1 MITTIVN
8 LLTFGILFSSIIS
21 ITSNNPIISI
31 IFLISA
37 FVIAAGYLIL
47 LGINFIGISYI
58 VIYVGAIAVLF
69 LFIILMINIKLTD
82 ILDTG
87 YNFTKNLPIGLNIAS
102 LLLFI
107 FFSVAAQINLFPFYP
122 CVAPKDSGFLVP
134 AGDTT
139 SAFPNAPFKT
149 AVLGRNQIPVKFSEG
164 GVPTE
169 ASGLSTQ
176 LVDAPAFAEQEQVT
190 LLHQMKVAPQ
200 RTNVEEQGIAS
211 QEIPS
216 FTNSNIN
223 TLPASAEGEISDIN
237 LLEFSQIE
245 VLGQFLYTY
254 ASIFLIILS
263 LILLLA
269 MLAII
274 IISKKNIT
282 NI

>member
-31 IFLISA
+31 IFLITA
-37 FVIAAGYLIL
+37 FVNAAGYLIL

-87 YNFTKNLPIGLNIAS
+87 YNFTKNLPLGLNIAS

-107 FFSVAAQINLFPFYP
+107 FFSIAASFRTNFVPFYP
-122 CVAPKDSGFLVP
+122 P
-134 AGDTT
+134 T
-139 SAFPNAPFKT
+139 S
-149 AVLGRNQIPVKFSEG
+149 LLEG
-164 GVPTE
+164 GSSSLLFREKGSLPV
-169 ASGLSTQ
+169 ASNWQVEGLTLNSDKGLS
-176 LVDAPAFAEQEQVT
+176 LFEGEAGIPKEG
-190 LLHQMKVAPQ
+190 
-200 RTNVEEQGIAS
+200 VEIS
-211 QEIPS
+211 SI
-216 FTNSNIN
+216 NYSNIN
-223 TLPASAEGEISDIN
+223 EISDVN
-237 LLEFSQIE
+237 LLEFTQIE
-245 VLGQFLYTY
+245 VLGHFLYTY

>member
-31 IFLISA
+31 IFLITA
-37 FVIAAGYLIL
+37 FVNAAGYLIL

-87 YNFTKNLPIGLNIAS
+87 YNFTKNLPLGLNIAS

-107 FFSVAAQINLFPFYP
+107 FFSVAAQINLFPFY
-122 CVAPKDSGFLVP
+122 S
-134 AGDTT
+134 T
-139 SAFPNAPFKT
+139 
-149 AVLGRNQIPVKFSEG
+149 EG
-164 GVPTE
+164 GAV
-169 ASGLSTQ
+169 A
-176 LVDAPAFAEQEQVT
+176 
-190 LLHQMKVAPQ
+190 LLPLGWSSK
-200 RTNVEEQGIAS
+200 
-211 QEIPS
+211 
-216 FTNSNIN
+216 
-223 TLPASAEGEISDIN
+223 AEGGISDIN

-245 VLGQFLYTY
+245 VLGQILYTY

>member
-31 IFLISA
+31 IFLITA
-37 FVIAAGYLIL
+37 FVNAAGYLIL

-87 YNFTKNLPIGLNIAS
+87 YNFTKNLPLGLNIAS

-107 FFSVAAQINLFPFYP
+107 FFSIAALPPAKTGLLRTNLFPFSP
-122 CVAPKDSGFLVP
+122 RAREEKDL
-134 AGDTT
+134 
-139 SAFPNAPFKT
+139 
-149 AVLGRNQIPVKFSEG
+149 LGQGASQWQG
-164 GVPTE
+164 G
-169 ASGLSTQ
+169 
-176 LVDAPAFAEQEQVT
+176 DAPSPW
-190 LLHQMKVAPQ
+190 VASSYG
-200 RTNVEEQGIAS
+200 EK
-211 QEIPS
+211 
-216 FTNSNIN
+216 
-223 TLPASAEGEISDIN
+223 EISDIN
-237 LLEFSQIE
+237 LLEFTQIE
-245 VLGQFLYTY
+245 VLGHFLYTY

>member
-31 IFLISA
+31 IFLITA
-37 FVIAAGYLIL
+37 FVNAAGYLIL

-87 YNFTKNLPIGLNIAS
+87 YNFTKNLPLGLNIAS

-107 FFSVAAQINLFPFYP
+107 FFSVAAQINLFPFYLSST
-122 CVAPKDSGFLVP
+122 VGVIATLGAGATPK
-134 AGDTT
+134 
-139 SAFPNAPFKT
+139 
-149 AVLGRNQIPVKFSEG
+149 EG
-164 GVPTE
+164 G
-169 ASGLSTQ
+169 
-176 LVDAPAFAEQEQVT
+176 
-190 LLHQMKVAPQ
+190 
-200 RTNVEEQGIAS
+200 
-211 QEIPS
+211 
-216 FTNSNIN
+216 
-223 TLPASAEGEISDIN
+223 ISDIN

-245 VLGQFLYTY
+245 VLGQILYTY

>member
-31 IFLISA
+31 IFLITA
-37 FVIAAGYLIL
+37 FVNAAGYLIL

-87 YNFTKNLPIGLNIAS
+87 YNFTKNLPIALIIAS

-107 FFSVAAQINLFPFYP
+107 FFSVATHPSNPSALAEFGWGSNLFPFLPYASIEDSKEVLLAS
-122 CVAPKDSGFLVP
+122 VATDPLPRPSPDGGFIREGV
-134 AGDTT
+134 T
-139 SAFPNAPFKT
+139 
-149 AVLGRNQIPVKFSEG
+149 RFSEASDG
-164 GVPTE
+164 G
-169 ASGLSTQ
+169 A
-176 LVDAPAFAEQEQVT
+176 
-190 LLHQMKVAPQ
+190 
-200 RTNVEEQGIAS
+200 
-211 QEIPS
+211 
-216 FTNSNIN
+216 
-223 TLPASAEGEISDIN
+223 ISDVN
-237 LLEFSQIE
+237 LLEFTQIE
-245 VLGQFLYTY
+245 VLGHFLYTY
-254 ASIFLIILS
+254 ASIFLIMLS

>member
-31 IFLISA
+31 IFLITA
-37 FVIAAGYLIL
+37 FVNAAGYLIL

-107 FFSVAAQINLFPFYP
+107 FFSIAIEINLFPF
-122 CVAPKDSGFLVP
+122 SSL
-134 AGDTT
+134 AGN
-139 SAFPNAPFKT
+139 SYHFY
-149 AVLGRNQIPVKFSEG
+149 QG
-164 GVPTE
+164 GG
-169 ASGLSTQ
+169 AGSHKQ
-176 LVDAPAFAEQEQVT
+176 L
-190 LLHQMKVAPQ
+190 LM
-200 RTNVEEQGIAS
+200 EER
-211 QEIPS
+211 
-216 FTNSNIN
+216 
-223 TLPASAEGEISDIN
+223 EISDIN
-237 LLEFSQIE
+237 LLEFTQIE
-245 VLGQFLYTY
+245 VLGHFLYTY

-282 NI
+282 KI

>member
-31 IFLISA
+31 IFLITA
-37 FVIAAGYLIL
+37 FVNAAGYLIL
-47 LGINFIGISYI
+47 LGINFIGISYV

-87 YNFTKNLPIGLNIAS
+87 YNFTKNLPLGLNIAS

-107 FFSVAAQINLFPFYP
+107 FFSVAAQINFSPSL
-122 CVAPKDSGFLVP
+122 G
-134 AGDTT
+134 
-139 SAFPNAPFKT
+139 SA
-149 AVLGRNQIPVKFSEG
+149 
-164 GVPTE
+164 
-169 ASGLSTQ
+169 
-176 LVDAPAFAEQEQVT
+176 
-190 LLHQMKVAPQ
+190 
-200 RTNVEEQGIAS
+200 
-211 QEIPS
+211 
-216 FTNSNIN
+216 
-223 TLPASAEGEISDIN
+223 LPAQQMHLSLGAKDLEDISSIN
-237 LLEFSQIE
+237 LLEFTQIE
-245 VLGQFLYTY
+245 VLGHYLYTY

>member
-1 MITTIVN
+1 MIN

-37 FVIAAGYLIL
+37 FVNAAGYLIL

-87 YNFTKNLPIGLNIAS
+87 YNYTKNLPMGLNIAS
-102 LLLFI
+102 LLIFLLFTLSSPLI
-107 FFSVAAQINLFPFYP
+107 SANFFNPINNIDKLFT
-122 CVAPKDSGFLVP
+122 L
-134 AGDTT
+134 
-139 SAFPNAPFKT
+139 
-149 AVLGRNQIPVKFSEG
+149 FSENSYIL
-164 GVPTE
+164 
-169 ASGLSTQ
+169 AKS
-176 LVDAPAFAEQEQVT
+176 
-190 LLHQMKVAPQ
+190 
-200 RTNVEEQGIAS
+200 
-211 QEIPS
+211 
-216 FTNSNIN
+216 NSNFYREL
-223 TLPASAEGEISDIN
+223 LPTQGGIGQDTSLLVKGEILDIN
-237 LLEFSQIE
+237 LLDFTQIE
-245 VLGQFLYTY
+245 VLGHFLYTY
-254 ASIFLIILS
+254 GSIFIIILS

-274 IISKKNIT
+274 IISKKNIN

>member
-31 IFLISA
+31 IFLITA
-37 FVIAAGYLIL
+37 FVNAAGYLIL

-107 FFSVAAQINLFPFYP
+107 FFSVAVNLFPFLPFLPFQPAMLDSYVSIKEITQP
-122 CVAPKDSGFLVP
+122 IAPLFRSL
-134 AGDTT
+134 
-139 SAFPNAPFKT
+139 T
-149 AVLGRNQIPVKFSEG
+149 AVSPAATHPSFGSVGAGKEEESIFISEEITQKIYTCSFGSEG
-164 GVPTE
+164 EGGTLSE
-169 ASGLSTQ
+169 RAGGL
-176 LVDAPAFAEQEQVT
+176 F
-190 LLHQMKVAPQ
+190 
-200 RTNVEEQGIAS
+200 
-211 QEIPS
+211 
-216 FTNSNIN
+216 
-223 TLPASAEGEISDIN
+223 DIN
-237 LLEFSQIE
+237 LLEFTQIE
-245 VLGQFLYTY
+245 VLGHFLYTY

>member
-31 IFLISA
+31 IFLITA
-37 FVIAAGYLIL
+37 FVNAAGYLIL

-87 YNFTKNLPIGLNIAS
+87 YNFTKNLPLGLNIAS

-107 FFSVAAQINLFPFYP
+107 FFSVAVNFFPFLP
-122 CVAPKDSGFLVP
+122 
-134 AGDTT
+134 
-139 SAFPNAPFKT
+139 SAFAPQGPEVTT
-149 AVLGRNQIPVKFSEG
+149 ATVYLQDPHSSYSYSSYQG
-164 GVPTE
+164 GVW
-169 ASGLSTQ
+169 
-176 LVDAPAFAEQEQVT
+176 V
-190 LLHQMKVAPQ
+190 
-200 RTNVEEQGIAS
+200 
-211 QEIPS
+211 
-216 FTNSNIN
+216 
-223 TLPASAEGEISDIN
+223 GEIFNVN
-237 LLEFSQIE
+237 LLEFTQIE
-245 VLGQFLYTY
+245 VLGHFLYTY
-254 ASIFLIILS
+254 GSIFLIILS

-269 MLAII
+269 MLSII
-274 IISKKNIT
+274 VISKKNIT

>member
-31 IFLISA
+31 IFLITA
-37 FVIAAGYLIL
+37 FVNAAGYLIL

-107 FFSVAAQINLFPFYP
+107 LFSVAAHLPFVGTNLFPFFP
-122 CVAPKDSGFLVP
+122 WPSNPLHCNPKDPKGELLP
-134 AGDTT
+134 ALASLAREKERGLIE
-139 SAFPNAPFKT
+139 
-149 AVLGRNQIPVKFSEG
+149 VLGGIPQAGPLPLPDGHSAGRASE
-164 GVPTE
+164 E
-169 ASGLSTQ
+169 
-176 LVDAPAFAEQEQVT
+176 
-190 LLHQMKVAPQ
+190 
-200 RTNVEEQGIAS
+200 GIS
-211 QEIPS
+211 S
-216 FTNSNIN
+216 FINSNLNI
-223 TLPASAEGEISDIN
+223 TEISDVN
-237 LLEFSQIE
+237 LLEFTQIE
-245 VLGQFLYTY
+245 VLGHFLYTY

>member
-31 IFLISA
+31 IFLITA
-37 FVIAAGYLIL
+37 FVNAAGYLIL

-87 YNFTKNLPIGLNIAS
+87 YNFTKNLPIGLNIVS
-102 LLLFI
+102 LLFFI
-107 FFSVAAQINLFPFYP
+107 FFSVAANPLYKGDSDPLSLWGVSGRSKLFPF
-122 CVAPKDSGFLVP
+122 S
-134 AGDTT
+134 
-139 SAFPNAPFKT
+139 PNASIVIGK
-149 AVLGRNQIPVKFSEG
+149 
-164 GVPTE
+164 
-169 ASGLSTQ
+169 
-176 LVDAPAFAEQEQVT
+176 
-190 LLHQMKVAPQ
+190 
-200 RTNVEEQGIAS
+200 EEQ
-211 QEIPS
+211 
-216 FTNSNIN
+216 FTTKAND
-223 TLPASAEGEISDIN
+223 TLSRLTPDGEILREGLARLSETREVGAVSDVN
-237 LLEFSQIE
+237 LLEFTQIE
-245 VLGQFLYTY
+245 VLGHFLYTY

>member
-31 IFLISA
+31 IFLITA
-37 FVIAAGYLIL
+37 FVNAAGYLIL
-47 LGINFIGISYI
+47 LGINFIGISII

-87 YNFTKNLPIGLNIAS
+87 YNFTKNLPLGLNIAS

-107 FFSVAAQINLFPFYP
+107 FFSVAAQINLFPLSVNL
-122 CVAPKDSGFLVP
+122 VAIG
-134 AGDTT
+134 
-139 SAFPNAPFKT
+139 
-149 AVLGRNQIPVKFSEG
+149 E
-164 GVPTE
+164 
-169 ASGLSTQ
+169 GLSPFQT
-176 LVDAPAFAEQEQVT
+176 VA
-190 LLHQMKVAPQ
+190 KV
-200 RTNVEEQGIAS
+200 ED
-211 QEIPS
+211 
-216 FTNSNIN
+216 
-223 TLPASAEGEISDIN
+223 ISSIN
-237 LLEFSQIE
+237 LLEFTQIE
-245 VLGQFLYTY
+245 VLGHFLYTY

-274 IISKKNIT
+274 IISKKNNR

>member
-21 ITSNNPIISI
+21 ISSNNPIISI
-31 IFLISA
+31 IFLITA
-37 FVIAAGYLIL
+37 FVNAAGYLIL

-87 YNFTKNLPIGLNIAS
+87 YNFTKNLPLGLNIAS

-107 FFSVAAQINLFPFYP
+107 FFSVVAQINLFPFSLSLSL
-122 CVAPKDSGFLVP
+122 DNGHS
-134 AGDTT
+134 
-139 SAFPNAPFKT
+139 PFK
-149 AVLGRNQIPVKFSEG
+149 KE
-164 GVPTE
+164 
-169 ASGLSTQ
+169 
-176 LVDAPAFAEQEQVT
+176 
-190 LLHQMKVAPQ
+190 
-200 RTNVEEQGIAS
+200 VED
-211 QEIPS
+211 
-216 FTNSNIN
+216 
-223 TLPASAEGEISDIN
+223 ISIN
-237 LLEFSQIE
+237 LLEFTQIE
-245 VLGQFLYTY
+245 VLGHFLYTY

-274 IISKKNIT
+274 IISKKNIR

>member
-1 MITTIVN
+1 MMTTFIIN

-37 FVIAAGYLIL
+37 FVNAAGYLIL

-87 YNFTKNLPIGLNIAS
+87 YNFTKNLPMGLNIAS

-107 FFSVAAQINLFPFYP
+107 FFSVLG
-122 CVAPKDSGFLVP
+122 SSFLKV
-134 AGDTT
+134 T
-139 SAFPNAPFKT
+139 SAQLHNFYNEATP
-149 AVLGRNQIPVKFSEG
+149 SEAFMNK
-164 GVPTE
+164 E
-169 ASGLSTQ
+169 IGLTTYAKAATTQ
-176 LVDAPAFAEQEQVT
+176 A
-190 LLHQMKVAPQ
+190 
-200 RTNVEEQGIAS
+200 TNIEEIG
-211 QEIPS
+211 
-216 FTNSNIN
+216 SNMN
-223 TLPASAEGEISDIN
+223 FLNYISDAK
-237 LLEFSQIE
+237 LLEFTQIE
-245 VLGQFLYTY
+245 VLGHYLYTY

-274 IISKKNIT
+274 IISKKNVK

>member
-1 MITTIVN
+1 MITIIVN

-31 IFLISA
+31 IFLITA
-37 FVIAAGYLIL
+37 FVNAAGYLIL
-47 LGINFIGISYI
+47 LGINFIGISYV

-87 YNFTKNLPIGLNIAS
+87 YNFTKNLPLGLNIAS

-107 FFSVAAQINLFPFYP
+107 FFSVAAQINLFPFSAHP
-122 CVAPKDSGFLVP
+122 LVP
-134 AGDTT
+134 TLD
-139 SAFPNAPFKT
+139 P
-149 AVLGRNQIPVKFSEG
+149 LGLGALN
-164 GVPTE
+164 
-169 ASGLSTQ
+169 GLGSSP
-176 LVDAPAFAEQEQVT
+176 LAKE
-190 LLHQMKVAPQ
+190 
-200 RTNVEEQGIAS
+200 VED
-211 QEIPS
+211 
-216 FTNSNIN
+216 
-223 TLPASAEGEISDIN
+223 ISSIN
-237 LLEFSQIE
+237 LLEFTQIE
-245 VLGQFLYTY
+245 VLGHFLYTY

>member
-31 IFLISA
+31 IFLITA
-37 FVIAAGYLIL
+37 FVNAAGYLIL
-47 LGINFIGISYI
+47 LGINFIGISYV

-87 YNFTKNLPIGLNIAS
+87 YNFTKNLPLGLNIAS

-107 FFSVAAQINLFPFYP
+107 FFSVVAQINLFPFSAHP
-122 CVAPKDSGFLVP
+122 LVP
-134 AGDTT
+134 ALDPLGLGTLPT
-139 SAFPNAPFKT
+139 LSQGSAPL
-149 AVLGRNQIPVKFSEG
+149 VE
-164 GVPTE
+164 
-169 ASGLSTQ
+169 GLST
-176 LVDAPAFAEQEQVT
+176 LAKE
-190 LLHQMKVAPQ
+190 
-200 RTNVEEQGIAS
+200 VED
-211 QEIPS
+211 
-216 FTNSNIN
+216 
-223 TLPASAEGEISDIN
+223 ISSIN
-237 LLEFSQIE
+237 LLEFTQIE
-245 VLGQFLYTY
+245 VLGHFLYTY

-263 LILLLA
+263 LILLLS

>member
-31 IFLISA
+31 IFLITA
-37 FVIAAGYLIL
+37 FVNAAGYLIL

-102 LLLFI
+102 LLLFL
-107 FFSVAAQINLFPFYP
+107 FFSVGPLPKARGGGLEAGISKVEACLPQLLRKSPPCLWQGEESPLLRSKRELTSINY
-122 CVAPKDSGFLVP
+122 
-134 AGDTT
+134 
-139 SAFPNAPFKT
+139 
-149 AVLGRNQIPVKFSEG
+149 
-164 GVPTE
+164 
-169 ASGLSTQ
+169 
-176 LVDAPAFAEQEQVT
+176 
-190 LLHQMKVAPQ
+190 
-200 RTNVEEQGIAS
+200 
-211 QEIPS
+211 
-216 FTNSNIN
+216 SNIN
-223 TLPASAEGEISDIN
+223 EISDVN
-237 LLEFSQIE
+237 LLEFTQIE
-245 VLGQFLYTY
+245 VLGHFLYTY

>member
-31 IFLISA
+31 IFLITA
-37 FVIAAGYLIL
+37 FVNAAGYLIL

-107 FFSVAAQINLFPFYP
+107 FFSVASQINLFPFYP
-122 CVAPKDSGFLVP
+122 
-134 AGDTT
+134 
-139 SAFPNAPFKT
+139 SA
-149 AVLGRNQIPVKFSEG
+149 
-164 GVPTE
+164 
-169 ASGLSTQ
+169 
-176 LVDAPAFAEQEQVT
+176 VT
-190 LLHQMKVAPQ
+190 LGAGVTPKEG
-200 RTNVEEQGIAS
+200 EEK
-211 QEIPS
+211 EILS
-216 FTNSNIN
+216 LTSSNIN
-223 TLPASAEGEISDIN
+223 TLPASATSHSCESSFGSNSNSFGEGGISDIN

-245 VLGQFLYTY
+245 VLGQILYTY

>member
-31 IFLISA
+31 IFLITA
-37 FVIAAGYLIL
+37 FVNAAGYLIL

-122 CVAPKDSGFLVP
+122 GSATVGLTTTP
-134 AGDTT
+134 ASSPQLGGEAGKNALQHSPSSQPQLCS
-139 SAFPNAPFKT
+139 SARGAG
-149 AVLGRNQIPVKFSEG
+149 AESQIQPV
-164 GVPTE
+164 
-169 ASGLSTQ
+169 
-176 LVDAPAFAEQEQVT
+176 
-190 LLHQMKVAPQ
+190 
-200 RTNVEEQGIAS
+200 
-211 QEIPS
+211 
-216 FTNSNIN
+216 
-223 TLPASAEGEISDIN
+223 SAEGGISDIN

-245 VLGQFLYTY
+245 VLGQILYTY

>member
-31 IFLISA
+31 IFLITA
-37 FVIAAGYLIL
+37 FVNAAGYLIL

-87 YNFTKNLPIGLNIAS
+87 YNFTKNLPLGLNIAS

-107 FFSVAAQINLFPFYP
+107 FFSVAAQANFFPLDSLRTQASTLFRDPNGQISSP
-122 CVAPKDSGFLVP
+122 LSLGIAGGEAAGPGSGFGGSLN
-134 AGDTT
+134 
-139 SAFPNAPFKT
+139 PNASPFGK
-149 AVLGRNQIPVKFSEG
+149 
-164 GVPTE
+164 
-169 ASGLSTQ
+169 
-176 LVDAPAFAEQEQVT
+176 
-190 LLHQMKVAPQ
+190 
-200 RTNVEEQGIAS
+200 GIT
-211 QEIPS
+211 S
-216 FTNSNIN
+216 FNYSNIN
-223 TLPASAEGEISDIN
+223 EISDVN
-237 LLEFSQIE
+237 LLEFTQIE
-245 VLGQFLYTY
+245 VLGQILYTY

-274 IISKKNIT
+274 IISTKNIR

>member
-31 IFLISA
+31 IFLITA
-37 FVIAAGYLIL
+37 FVNAAGYLIL

-87 YNFTKNLPIGLNIAS
+87 YNFTKNLPLGLNIAS

-107 FFSVAAQINLFPFYP
+107 FFSVALQINLFPF
-122 CVAPKDSGFLVP
+122 S
-134 AGDTT
+134 
-139 SAFPNAPFKT
+139 APFSIERGPSALFKE
-149 AVLGRNQIPVKFSEG
+149 VEQLNQIS
-164 GVPTE
+164 
-169 ASGLSTQ
+169 S
-176 LVDAPAFAEQEQVT
+176 
-190 LLHQMKVAPQ
+190 
-200 RTNVEEQGIAS
+200 
-211 QEIPS
+211 
-216 FTNSNIN
+216 
-223 TLPASAEGEISDIN
+223 IN
-237 LLEFSQIE
+237 LLEFTQIE
-245 VLGQFLYTY
+245 VLGHFLYTY

>member
-8 LLTFGILFSSIIS
+8 LLTFGVLFSSIIS

-31 IFLISA
+31 IFLITA
-37 FVIAAGYLIL
+37 FVNAAGYLIL
-47 LGINFIGISYI
+47 LGINFIGISYV

-102 LLLFI
+102 LLFFI
-107 FFSVAAQINLFPFYP
+107 FFSVAAHPSPMPPSPWDGGQGRGSNLFPFIPY
-122 CVAPKDSGFLVP
+122 
-134 AGDTT
+134 T
-139 SAFPNAPFKT
+139 SKEDGKEILAIASDPLPRLSPDGGILREGLAM
-149 AVLGRNQIPVKFSEG
+149 AREG
-164 GVPTE
+164 G
-169 ASGLSTQ
+169 A
-176 LVDAPAFAEQEQVT
+176 
-190 LLHQMKVAPQ
+190 
-200 RTNVEEQGIAS
+200 
-211 QEIPS
+211 
-216 FTNSNIN
+216 
-223 TLPASAEGEISDIN
+223 ISDVN
-237 LLEFSQIE
+237 LLEFTQIE
-245 VLGQFLYTY
+245 VLGHFLYTY

>member
-31 IFLISA
+31 IFLITA
-37 FVIAAGYLIL
+37 FVNAAGYLIL
-47 LGINFIGISYI
+47 LGINFIGISYV

-107 FFSVAAQINLFPFYP
+107 FFSVAASSPFSFPP
-122 CVAPKDSGFLVP
+122 
-134 AGDTT
+134 
-139 SAFPNAPFKT
+139 FP
-149 AVLGRNQIPVKFSEG
+149 REG
-164 GVPTE
+164 GVAVSPLAPWEWEGREPPLRE
-169 ASGLSTQ
+169 A
-176 LVDAPAFAEQEQVT
+176 
-190 LLHQMKVAPQ
+190 VAS
-200 RTNVEEQGIAS
+200 RGD
-211 QEIPS
+211 EIS
-216 FTNSNIN
+216 SINYSNIN
-223 TLPASAEGEISDIN
+223 EISDVN
-237 LLEFSQIE
+237 LLEFTQIE
-245 VLGQFLYTY
+245 VLGHFLYTY

>member
-31 IFLISA
+31 IFLITA
-37 FVIAAGYLIL
+37 FVNAAGYLIL

-107 FFSVAAQINLFPFYP
+107 FFSVAVNLFPFLPFLPFQPAMLDSYASIKEITQSI
-122 CVAPKDSGFLVP
+122 APLQKMEESIFLSEEITQNFTRCQQGGTLTER
-134 AGDTT
+134 AG
-139 SAFPNAPFKT
+139 
-149 AVLGRNQIPVKFSEG
+149 
-164 GVPTE
+164 
-169 ASGLSTQ
+169 GL
-176 LVDAPAFAEQEQVT
+176 F
-190 LLHQMKVAPQ
+190 
-200 RTNVEEQGIAS
+200 
-211 QEIPS
+211 
-216 FTNSNIN
+216 
-223 TLPASAEGEISDIN
+223 DIN
-237 LLEFSQIE
+237 LLEFTQIE
-245 VLGQFLYTY
+245 VLGHFLYTY

>member
-1 MITTIVN
+1 MVTTIIN

-31 IFLISA
+31 IFLITA
-37 FVIAAGYLIL
+37 FVLAAVYLIL

-87 YNFTKNLPIGLNIAS
+87 YNFTKNLPLGLNIAS
-102 LLLFI
+102 LLLLI
-107 FFSVAAQINLFPFYP
+107 FFSVATQLNFYP
-122 CVAPKDSGFLVP
+122 SISPSLDLELASYLPSLKG
-134 AGDTT
+134 GRGETT
-139 SAFPNAPFKT
+139 PF
-149 AVLGRNQIPVKFSEG
+149 
-164 GVPTE
+164 
-169 ASGLSTQ
+169 
-176 LVDAPAFAEQEQVT
+176 
-190 LLHQMKVAPQ
+190 
-200 RTNVEEQGIAS
+200 
-211 QEIPS
+211 
-216 FTNSNIN
+216 NSLYN
-223 TLPASAEGEISDIN
+223 EISDTK
-237 LLEFSQIE
+237 LLEFTQIE
-245 VLGQFLYTY
+245 VLGHYLYTY

-274 IISKKNIT
+274 IISKKNIK

>member
-31 IFLISA
+31 IFLITA
-37 FVIAAGYLIL
+37 FVNAAGYLIL
-47 LGINFIGISYI
+47 LGVNFIGISYI

-107 FFSVAAQINLFPFYP
+107 FFSVAAHPSFGGVAFAPLDSLASDSFGGPF
-122 CVAPKDSGFLVP
+122 VTKGSFGV
-134 AGDTT
+134 G
-139 SAFPNAPFKT
+139 
-149 AVLGRNQIPVKFSEG
+149 SEG
-164 GVPTE
+164 SIT
-169 ASGLSTQ
+169 
-176 LVDAPAFAEQEQVT
+176 
-190 LLHQMKVAPQ
+190 
-200 RTNVEEQGIAS
+200 
-211 QEIPS
+211 
-216 FTNSNIN
+216 
-223 TLPASAEGEISDIN
+223 DIN
-237 LLEFSQIE
+237 LLEFTQIE
-245 VLGQFLYTY
+245 VLGHFLYTY